1 MKGGRLPSL
10 MRHILN
16 RTGLLFVI
24 LLSPV
29 IVAGCSSDPRLEAN
43 RAIERANEEISA
55 HDELFDEA
63 RGIYSETQ
71 QAVRE
76 SGENPESTRRESTG
90 TTGQAEDI
98 SEARDTLEEARD
110 RLQAAQEE
118 ISGIQDLEVSQE
130 LLRYSRTLDG
140 ALADQIRGEERE
152 ISFYEILAED
162 PALEENRDRA
172 IGILAEAEDAYAAAE
187 SGYAEAKEIAD
198 SNPDLIVPESGS
210 TGN

>member
-1 MKGGRLPSL
+1 M
-10 MRHILN
+10 
-16 RTGLLFVI
+16 I

-43 RAIERANEEISA
+43 RAIERANEDISA

>member
-1 MKGGRLPSL
+1 
-10 MRHILN
+10 
-16 RTGLLFVI
+16 LFVI

-76 SGENPESTRRESTG
+76 GGESPESTEMESTGMG

-98 SEARDTLEEARD
+98 SEARDTPEEARD
-110 RLQAAQEE
+110 RQQAAQEE

-130 LLRYSRTLDG
+130 LLRYSRILDR
-140 ALADQIRGEERE
+140 ALADQIR
-152 ISFYEILAED
+152 
-162 PALEENRDRA
+162 
-172 IGILAEAEDAYAAAE
+172 
-187 SGYAEAKEIAD
+187 
-198 SNPDLIVPESGS
+198 
-210 TGN
+210 

>member
-1 MKGGRLPSL
+1 M
-10 MRHILN
+10 
-16 RTGLLFVI
+16 I

-29 IVAGCSSDPRLEAN
+29 IVVGCSSDPRLEAN

-55 HDELFDEA
+55 HDELFNEA

-76 SGENPESTRRESTG
+76 GGESPESTDMG

-172 IGILAEAEDAYAAAE
+172 IGILAEAEDTYAAAE
-187 SGYAEAKEIAD
+187 SGYAEAREIAD
-198 SNPDLIVPESGS
+198 SNPELIVPEGGS

>member
-1 MKGGRLPSL
+1 M
-10 MRHILN
+10 
-16 RTGLLFVI
+16 FVI

-29 IVAGCSSDPRLEAN
+29 IVVGCSSDPRLEAN

-76 SGENPESTRRESTG
+76 GGESPESTDMG

-130 LLRYSRTLDG
+130 LLRYSRTLDR

-172 IGILAEAEDAYAAAE
+172 IIGILAEAEDAYAAAE
-187 SGYAEAKEIAD
+187 SGYAEAREIAD
-198 SNPDLIVPESGS
+198 SNPELIVPEGGS

>member
-1 MKGGRLPSL
+1 M
-10 MRHILN
+10 
-16 RTGLLFVI
+16 I

-76 SGENPESTRRESTG
+76 GGENPESTEMESTGMG

-98 SEARDTLEEARD
+98 SEARDTPEEARD
-110 RLQAAQEE
+110 RQQAAQEE

-130 LLRYSRTLDG
+130 LLRYSRTLDR

-172 IGILAEAEDAYAAAE
+172 IGILAEAEDAYAAA

-198 SNPDLIVPESGS
+198 SNPDLIVPEGVS

>member
-1 MKGGRLPSL
+1 M
-10 MRHILN
+10 
-16 RTGLLFVI
+16 I

-29 IVAGCSSDPRLEAN
+29 IVVGCSSDPRLEAN

-76 SGENPESTRRESTG
+76 GGESPESTEMG

-187 SGYAEAKEIAD
+187 SGYAEAREIAD
-198 SNPDLIVPESGS
+198 SNPELIVPEGGS

>member
-1 MKGGRLPSL
+1 
-10 MRHILN
+10 
-16 RTGLLFVI
+16 LFVI

-55 HDELFDEA
+55 HDELDEA

-76 SGENPESTRRESTG
+76 GGESPESTEMESTGMG

-98 SEARDTLEEARD
+98 SEARDTPEEARD
-110 RLQAAQEE
+110 RQQAAQEE

-130 LLRYSRTLDG
+130 LLRYSRILDR
-140 ALADQIRGEERE
+140 ALADQIR
-152 ISFYEILAED
+152 
-162 PALEENRDRA
+162 
-172 IGILAEAEDAYAAAE
+172 
-187 SGYAEAKEIAD
+187 
-198 SNPDLIVPESGS
+198 
-210 TGN
+210 